1 MKHKDKNTPDEKKTP
16 EKPVESDR
24 AATQEL
30 LDKIAAMEK
39 EKTELFERLQRVS
52 ADYLNFQKRTDRQ
65 IADITTYEK
74 EKIIRTLLPVLDNF
88 EHMLQTAPSAE
99 DIETLVNG
107 IRIIHDHVLGILRA
121 QGVEQIKAAGEKF
134 DPMLHQAMMRRTEP
148 EKEENMVLEEFQ
160 KGYML
165 NGRAIRPSR
174 VVVNVL
180 PAPETAEQPKN
191 QETQTQPKTSDN
203 FETTDTEK

>member
-1 MKHKDKNTPDEKKTP
+1 MRHKDKNTSDEQKTP
-16 EKPVESDR
+16 EKPVESGQ
-24 AATQEL
+24 AASQEL
-30 LDKIAAMEK
+30 LDKMAAMEK

-65 IADITTYEK
+65 IADITAYEK

-99 DIETLVNG
+99 DIETLVKG
-107 IRIIHDHVLGILRA
+107 ISIIYEQLLDILKA
-121 QGVEQIKAAGEKF
+121 QGVAQIKAAGEKF
-134 DPMLHQAMMRRTEP
+134 DPAMHQAMMRRTEP
-148 EKEENMVLEEFQ
+148 EKEENIVLEEFQ

-174 VVVNVL
+174 VVVNIL
-180 PAPETAEQPKN
+180 PAPETAEQP
-191 QETQTQPKTSDN
+191 QTPED